1 MIGRPLFR
9 LMDNHLPKRLLC
21 REGLGVFSH
30 VAIDEVFYT
39 DDAPFPDANGSG
51 QSLQRD
57 DFSVSGNIASNW
69 VAVAPTP
76 GVFESPF
83 VLGDSNQDGIVNFA
97 DIPAFIAL
105 LQAGTFLAEAD
116 INGDGE
122 VTFSDIPGFIA
133 LLRQA

>member
-1 MIGRPLFR
+1 MEFSTEPLRPLLF
-9 LMDNHLPKRLLC
+9 
-21 REGLGVFSH
+21 V
-30 VAIDEVFYT
+30 
-39 DDAPFPDANGSG
+39 
-51 QSLQRD
+51 

-76 GVFESPF
+76 GEFESDF
-83 VLGDSNQDGIVNFA
+83 LLGDSNQDGIVNFS
-97 DIPAFIAL
+97 DIPAFISI
-105 LQAGTFLAEAD
+105 LQAGEFLDEAD

>member
-1 MIGRPLFR
+1 
-9 LMDNHLPKRLLC
+9 MDNHLPKRLLC

-39 DDAPFPDANGSG
+39 DDAPFPDADGSG

-83 VLGDSNQDGIVNFA
+83 VLGDSNQDGIVSFS

-116 INGDGE
+116 TNGDGE
-122 VTFSDIPGFIA
+122 VSFSDIPLFIDI
-133 LLRQA
+133 LRGS